1 MPVDVQLAS
10 DLCDLPEIGDIQKW
24 ADVTLDE
31 LGEDAEPPD
40 LCIRLVGTAESRTL
54 NYQYR
59 GTDKPTNVL
68 SFAADVE
75 VPGARVLGDLVICAP
90 VVLSEAQSQEK
101 SSTDH
106 FAHMV
111 VHGVLHL
118 LGHDHELPEAASQM
132 ERLELRVLTRLGVP
146 DPYEQ

>member
-10 DLCDLPEIGDIQKW
+10 GLCGLPEICDIQKW
-24 ADVTLDE
+24 ADATLEE

-40 LCIRLVGTAESRTL
+40 LCIRLVDAAESRTL
-54 NYQYR
+54 NYRYR

-68 SFAADVE
+68 SFAADAD
-75 VPGARVLGDLVICAP
+75 VPGTRVLGDLVICAP
-90 VVLSEAQSQEK
+90 VVLSEAQSQKK
-101 SSTDH
+101 SGADH

-118 LGHDHELPEAASQM
+118 LGHDHEVPEAASEM
-132 ERLELRVLTRLGVP
+132 EGLELRVLTRLGVP
-146 DPYEQ
+146 DPYQL